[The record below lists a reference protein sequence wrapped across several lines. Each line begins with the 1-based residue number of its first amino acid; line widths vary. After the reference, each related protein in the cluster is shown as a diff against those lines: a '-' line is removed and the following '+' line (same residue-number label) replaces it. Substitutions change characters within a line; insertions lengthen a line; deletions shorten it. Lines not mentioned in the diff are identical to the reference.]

1 MSARGLKA
9 FDILKYLKCVY
20 TLDTRYSFMSNQMSV
35 YTEPYTEFVMEMLVG
50 IKGKSKSDVANFILK
65 EWISDHMDELK
76 EYGITVEK
84 ARKEKIL
91 R

>member
-1 MSARGLKA
+1 M
-9 FDILKYLKCVY
+9 
-20 TLDTRYSFMSNQMSV
+20 TTQMSV
-35 YTEPYTEFVMEMLVG
+35 YTEPYTEFVMDSLVG

-65 EWISDHMDELK
+65 EWISDHRDELR

-84 ARKEKIL
+84 ARKEGVL